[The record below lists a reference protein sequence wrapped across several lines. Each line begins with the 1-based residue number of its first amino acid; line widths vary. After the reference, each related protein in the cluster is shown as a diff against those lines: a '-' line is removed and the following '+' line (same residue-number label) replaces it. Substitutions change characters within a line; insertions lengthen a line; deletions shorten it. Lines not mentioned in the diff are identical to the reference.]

1 MSVPDI
7 CRQPVPPA
15 ENSAGFQD
23 QGTPLASLPVPKP
36 FQSWHIPQ
44 GSMRYVSCSWA
55 EGGLSCDNGS
65 DHPQQLSSNGAFDS
79 QESTDPS
86 FWSSSALHPTSF
98 NAALLDCGLLFNSL
112 VAASSNIGND
122 YNPDA
127 LTSSLPCHWD
137 LDLTLTGTVAFLSPF
152 LLA

>member
-1 MSVPDI
+1 
-7 CRQPVPPA
+7 
-15 ENSAGFQD
+15 
-23 QGTPLASLPVPKP
+23 
-36 FQSWHIPQ
+36 
-44 GSMRYVSCSWA
+44 MRYVSCSWA

-65 DHPQQLSSNGAFDS
+65 DHPQQLSSTGAFDS

-137 LDLTLTGTVAFLSPF
+137 LDLTLTVHSLAAATQRKEEALRDAGSEHNQSSGDNM
-152 LLA
+152 LLVQPQVRHSMDSSAV

>member
-1 MSVPDI
+1 M
-7 CRQPVPPA
+7 PPA

-23 QGTPLASLPVPKP
+23 QGTPLASLPVPNP